1 MTAVVEIKIYTD
13 GFLMAE
19 VQDAIGTISFNHL
32 TEDQIDDESGS
43 GDGGSYPRSLRGCVL
58 SKSMSSSDRTGGC
71 ARGSTVTSSLIDR
84 R

>member
-43 GDGGSYPRSLRGCVL
+43 GDGGSYPGAFVNVSFRSR
-58 SKSMSSSDRTGGC
+58 
-71 ARGSTVTSSLIDR
+71 
-84 R
+84 